1 MLNRDYDHIFKI
13 ITLGE
18 SGIGK
23 TSLIKRFAHDIFEEN
38 HLASIGLDFLI
49 KVLDIE
55 NKIIKIQLWDI
66 CGSERFKTVI
76 PSYYRNADGA
86 IVAYDISYK
95 RSFDR
100 VKLWINGIKKYSN
113 KETNIVIV
121 GNKCDFD
128 ILDRE
133 VTEEEGKKLA
143 DELGVKYFETSAK
156 TGYNVNEAY
165 NFLIKDII
173 DNYKD
178 FERKKIELK
187 KDDKIDK
194 KKRCSK

>member
-1 MLNRDYDHIFKI
+1 MLNQDYDHIFKI
-13 ITLGE
+13 ITLGD

-23 TSLIKRFAHDIFEEN
+23 TSLITRFAHDIFEEN

-49 KVLDIE
+49 KVIDIE

-66 CGSERFKTVI
+66 CGSERFKTVS
-76 PSYYRNADGA
+76 PSYYRRTNGA

-95 RSFDR
+95 WSFDR
-100 VKLWINGIKKYSN
+100 VKFWVNEVKAHSKM
-113 KETNIVIV
+113 KTNIVIV
-121 GNKCDFD
+121 GTKCD

-165 NFLIKDII
+165 NFLIKNII
-173 DNYKD
+173 DNYKNY
-178 FERKKIELK
+178 ESEKIELRRGN
-187 KDDKIDK
+187 KIDK

>member
-1 MLNRDYDHIFKI
+1 MLNTDYDDIFYI
-13 ITLGE
+13 VTLGE
-18 SGIGK
+18 SRIGK
-23 TSLIKRFAHDIFEEN
+23 TSLIKRFAHDIFENN
-38 HLASIGLDFLI
+38 HLATLSCGLFT

-55 NKIIKIQLWDI
+55 NKIIEIKLFDI
-66 CGSERFKTVI
+66 CGSEQFKI
-76 PSYYRNADGA
+76 ISPSYYSRADGV
-86 IVAYDISYK
+86 IVAYDISDK
-95 RSFDR
+95 WSFDR
-100 VKLWINGIKKYSN
+100 VKFWVNEVKKYSN
-113 KETNIVIV
+113 TETNIVIV
-121 GNKCDFD
+121 GTKCD

-173 DNYKD
+173 DNNKD
-178 FERKKIELK
+178 FERKKIELRK
-187 KDDKIDK
+187 GNKIDK

>member
-23 TSLIKRFAHDIFEEN
+23 TSLITRFAHDIFEEN
-38 HLASIGLDFLI
+38 RVPTIVVDFLI

-66 CGSERFKTVI
+66 CGSERIRIVSPI
-76 PSYYRNADGA
+76 YYRRTNGA
-86 IVAYDISYK
+86 IVAYDISDK
-95 RSFDR
+95 RSFDQ
-100 VKLWINGIKKYSN
+100 VKFWVNEVKKYSEI
-113 KETNIVIV
+113 KTNIVIV
-121 GNKCDFD
+121 GTKCD

-165 NFLIKDII
+165 NFLIKNII
-173 DNYKD
+173 DKYKNY
-178 FERKKIELK
+178 ESEKIELRRGN
-187 KDDKIDK
+187 KIDK

>member
-1 MLNRDYDHIFKI
+1 MI
-13 ITLGE
+13 IYSKLLLQENLELG
-18 SGIGK
+18 K
-23 TSLIKRFAHDIFEEN
+23 QVFHDIFEEN
-38 HLASIGLDFLI
+38 YFVPTIGLDFLI
-49 KVLDIE
+49 KVIDIE

-66 CGSERFKTVI
+66 CGSERFKTVF
-76 PSYYRNADGA
+76 PGYYRNADGA
-86 IVAYDISYK
+86 IAAYDISDK

-100 VKLWINGIKKYSN
+100 VKLWINEVKKHPEIK
-113 KETNIVIV
+113 TNVVIV
-121 GNKCDFD
+121 GTKCD

-156 TGYNVNEAY
+156 TGYNVTEAY

>member
-1 MLNRDYDHIFKI
+1 MLNQDYDHIFKI

-49 KVLDIE
+49 KVIDIE

-66 CGSERFKTVI
+66 CGSERFKTVS
-76 PSYYRNADGA
+76 PSYYRRTNGA

-95 RSFDR
+95 WSFDR
-100 VKLWINGIKKYSN
+100 VKFWVNEVKKHPEIK
-113 KETNIVIV
+113 TNVVIV
-121 GNKCDFD
+121 GTKCD

>member
-1 MLNRDYDHIFKI
+1 MLNQEDYDHIFKI

-38 HLASIGLDFLI
+38 RVPTIVVDFLI

-66 CGSERFKTVI
+66 CGSERFKTVS
-76 PSYYRNADGA
+76 PSYYRRTNGA
-86 IVAYDISYK
+86 IVAYDISDK
-95 RSFDR
+95 WSFDR
-100 VKLWINGIKKYSN
+100 VKFWVNEVKKHPEIK
-113 KETNIVIV
+113 TNVVIV
-121 GNKCDFD
+121 GTKCD

-143 DELGVKYFETSAK
+143 DELGVRYFETSAK

-165 NFLIKDII
+165 NFLIRDIF

-178 FERKKIELK
+178 FEKNKIEIK
-187 KDDKIDK
+187 NVNVINK
-194 KKRCSK
+194 KKGCI

>member
-23 TSLIKRFAHDIFEEN
+23 TSLITRFAHDIFEEN
-38 HLASIGLDFLI
+38 HLASIGVGFLF

-66 CGSERFKTVI
+66 CGSERFKTVS
-76 PSYYRNADGA
+76 PSYYRRTNGA
-86 IVAYDISYK
+86 IVAYDISDK
-95 RSFDR
+95 WSFDQ
-100 VKLWINGIKKYSN
+100 VKFWVNEVKAHSKM
-113 KETNIVIV
+113 KTNIVIV
-121 GNKCDFD
+121 GTKCD

-173 DNYKD
+173 DNNKD
-178 FERKKIELK
+178 FESEKIELRK
-187 KDDKIDK
+187 GNKIDK

>member
-13 ITLGE
+13 ITLGD

-23 TSLIKRFAHDIFEEN
+23 TSLITRFAHDIFEEN
-38 HLASIGLDFLI
+38 RVPTILDFLI

-66 CGSERFKTVI
+66 CGSTRLRIVSS
-76 PSYYRNADGA
+76 SYYRRTNGA
-86 IVAYDISYK
+86 IVAYDISDK
-95 RSFDR
+95 WSFDQ
-100 VKLWINGIKKYSN
+100 VKFWVNEVKKHPEIK
-113 KETNIVIV
+113 TNVVIV
-121 GNKCDFD
+121 GTKCD

-165 NFLIKDII
+165 NFLIKNII
-173 DNYKD
+173 DNYKNY
-178 FERKKIELK
+178 ESKKIELRRGN
-187 KDDKIDK
+187 KIDK

>member
-49 KVLDIE
+49 KVIDIE

-66 CGSERFKTVI
+66 CGSERIRIVSPI
-76 PSYYRNADGA
+76 YYRRTNGA
-86 IVAYDISYK
+86 IVAYDISDK
-95 RSFDR
+95 WSFDQ
-100 VKLWINGIKKYSN
+100 VKFWVNEVKKHPEIK
-113 KETNIVIV
+113 TNVVIV
-121 GNKCDFD
+121 GTKCD

-165 NFLIKDII
+165 NFFIKDII
-173 DNYKD
+173 DNNKD
-178 FERKKIELK
+178 FESEKIELRK
-187 KDDKIDK
+187 GNKIDK

>member
-1 MLNRDYDHIFKI
+1 MSTQGYDYAFKI
-13 ITLGE
+13 VTLGE

-23 TSLIKRFAHDIFEEN
+23 TSLINRFTYDTFEILSTTINGEFYN
-38 HLASIGLDFLI
+38 KL
-49 KVLDIE
+49 LDIE

-66 CGSERFKTVI
+66 LGSECFRRVI
-76 PSYYRNADGA
+76 PNFYRNASGA
-86 IVAYDISYK
+86 VVAYDISYK
-95 RSFDR
+95 WSFDQ
-100 VKLWINGIKKYSN
+100 VKFWIKEVKAYSN
-113 KETNIVIV
+113 TETNIVIV
-121 GNKCDFD
+121 GTKCD

-165 NFLIKDII
+165 NFLIKDIF
-173 DNYKD
+173 DNNKD

>member
-23 TSLIKRFAHDIFEEN
+23 TSLIKRFAHDIFEDYP
-38 HLASIGLDFLI
+38 LASLSCELFT

-66 CGSERFKTVI
+66 CGSTRLRIVSS
-76 PSYYRNADGA
+76 SYYRRTNGA
-86 IVAYDISYK
+86 IVAYDISDK
-95 RSFDR
+95 WSFDQ
-100 VKLWINGIKKYSN
+100 VKFWVNEVKKYSN
-113 KETNIVIV
+113 TETNIVIV
-121 GNKCDFD
+121 GTKCD

-173 DNYKD
+173 DNNKD

>member
-23 TSLIKRFAHDIFEEN
+23 TSLITRFAHDIFEEN
-38 HLASIGLDFLI
+38 HLASIGFEFLI

-86 IVAYDISYK
+86 IAAYDISYK

-100 VKLWINGIKKYSN
+100 VKFWVNEVKKHPEIK
-113 KETNIVIV
+113 TNVVIV
-121 GNKCDFD
+121 GTKCD

-165 NFLIKDII
+165 NFLIKDIF
-173 DNYKD
+173 DNNKD